1 VGQTIA
7 YLRVST
13 NQQDLKNQ
21 HYEVLNYAQKN
32 SMQVDDFIEVE
43 VSSRKSTGERK
54 IDCLLS
60 QLCAGDRV
68 IVSELSRIGRSTV
81 EVLNTIKKMTD
92 LGVTIIAIKQNLT
105 ISGHG
110 DIQSKVMVTLFSL
123 FSELERDLI
132 SERTK
137 RALEAKKASGVILGR
152 PRGSLS
158 GSILDGKEVEIGQ
171 LLNKRVGISSM
182 AKIFSVSRGTVYNF
196 INTRNLK

>member
-1 VGQTIA
+1 MGQTIA

-21 HYEVLNYAQKN
+21 RYEVLNYAQKN
-32 SMQVDDFIEVE
+32 GLQIDDFIEVE
-43 VSSRKSTGERK
+43 VSSRKSTGERM
-54 IDCLLS
+54 IDCLLG
-60 QLCAGDRV
+60 QLGAGDRV

-81 EVLNTIKKMTD
+81 EVLNTIKNLTD
-92 LGVTIIAIKQNLT
+92 LGVTLIAIKQNLT
-105 ISGHG
+105 ISGNG

-158 GSILDGKEVEIGQ
+158 GSILDGKEAEIEQ

-196 INTRNLK
+196 INSRNLI

>member
-1 VGQTIA
+1 MGQTIA

-21 HYEVLNYAQKN
+21 RYEVLNYAQKN
-32 SMQVDDFIEVE
+32 GLQVDDFIEVE
-43 VSSRKSTGERK
+43 VSSRKSTGERM
-54 IDCLLS
+54 IDCLLG
-60 QLCAGDRV
+60 QLGAGDRV

-81 EVLNTIKKMTD
+81 EVLNTIKNLTD
-92 LGVTIIAIKQNLT
+92 LGVTLIAIKQNLT
-105 ISGHG
+105 ISGNG

-158 GSILDGKEVEIGQ
+158 GSILDGKEAEIEQ

-196 INTRNLK
+196 INSRNLI